1 MTAPINDMTAP
12 INDMTAPESPPAV
25 APASRLRRLAWFVGL
40 WLASVALTVTAA
52 GALRWLFRQM
62 LR

>member
-1 MTAPINDMTAP
+1 MTAP

-25 APASRLRRLAWFVGL
+25 ATASRLRRLAWFVGL
-40 WLASVALTVTAA
+40 WLASVALTVMAA

>member
-1 MTAPINDMTAP
+1 MNAP
-12 INDMTAPESPPAV
+12 INDMTAPESPPAI
-25 APASRLRRLAWFVGL
+25 APTSRLRRLAWFVGL

-52 GALRWLFRQM
+52 AALRWLFRQM